1 MSKRVQLVV
10 LFVLVAAAS
19 AWLGAQEQPAA
30 KPTTQE
36 FWVQRTP
43 GGKGYVAPNKP
54 HHKISDVKA
63 KHKGQTN
70 WRETAVKDGEAIA
83 EYVSVAPG
91 GKLSPR
97 LHPAVP
103 TLFVVFEGEMRWQIE
118 NQEQFTAKRGSM
130 VHVPAWTIFSYDS
143 VGSVPAVFIEVNAA
157 HYEPVFPATSPAPA
171 ALPGRVVTKMHFN
184 QRTPTPYVAPNRPH
198 FNLHESIA
206 AGRGGGVFINT
217 PHMYANANF
226 GFADPNDPANPNRGR
241 GRGGR
246 GRGAAEPVAT
256 INPNAPGGHLHPD
269 NVEWWIVL
277 TGQIEAK
284 FEAGHFIAS
293 EGDILYAPPQ
303 MLHAMSNYG
312 PGGSCRIAIGWYNPE
327 HFDPVAP

>member
-1 MSKRVQLVV
+1 MSDWSRSLSSWRRR
-10 LFVLVAAAS
+10 ARGS
-19 AWLGAQEQPAA
+19 ARRNNRP
-30 KPTTQE
+30 PSPTQE

-43 GGKGYVAPNKP
+43 GGKKLVAPNKH

-63 KHKGQTN
+63 KHKGQAN

-91 GKLSPR
+91 SKLSPR

-118 NQEQFTAKRGSM
+118 NQEEFTAKRGSM
-130 VHVPAWTIFSYDS
+130 VHVPAWTIFSYES
-143 VGSVPAVFIEVNAA
+143 VGSAPAVFIEVNVA

-184 QRTPTPYVAPNRPH
+184 ERTPTPYVAPNRPH
-198 FNLHESIA
+198 FNLHDSVA

-246 GRGAAEPVAT
+246 GRGARRPRSRR
-256 INPNAPGGHLHPD
+256 
-269 NVEWWIVL
+269 L
-277 TGQIEAK
+277 TR
-284 FEAGHFIAS
+284 
-293 EGDILYAPPQ
+293 
-303 MLHAMSNYG
+303 MLRAVTSI
-312 PGGSCRIAIGWYNPE
+312 PTTSSGGSS
-327 HFDPVAP
+327 